1 LLAAHLAA
9 TRPDNSAGG
18 AAAQLARCLASCE
31 AVATGLRA
39 NFRAG
44 LLAATL
50 YFDGGCGDG
59 EMRAARRQLEAY
71 LQHGPQVTTL
81 FDSKP
86 MHVALS
92 SAHASHRKN
101 LGVGSDSD

>member
-1 LLAAHLAA
+1 M
-9 TRPDNSAGG
+9 
-18 AAAQLARCLASCE
+18 
-31 AVATGLRA
+31 ATGLRA

-71 LQHGPQVTTL
+71 LQQGPQVTT

-92 SAHASHRKN
+92 RKSQKESGRGFR
-101 LGVGSDSD
+101 LGVTPLQWPWLVQDPTS